1 MPFPKK
7 EVVKINEDH
16 YDDIDADEVM
26 YRVWIHRARNTRDES
41 GNAASPGAD
50 AIDAID
56 AKFLRR
62 NQCSKK
68 QMDAKH
74 WDEIMI
80 RRELNILKK
89 FKAASTILMKEVNQ
103 SFHPLRSVIESALL
117 VKQFSNKLV
126 QKARDNMKV
135 Q

>member
-1 MPFPKK
+1 MHLIVILLFFSSALAYSIKFPSKR
-7 EVVKINEDH
+7 H
-16 YDDIDADEVM
+16 LL
-26 YRVWIHRARNTRDES
+26 
-41 GNAASPGAD
+41 ASTLAFYFQSNGAL

-62 NQCSKK
+62 NQFEKK
-68 QMDAKH
+68 QSDAKH